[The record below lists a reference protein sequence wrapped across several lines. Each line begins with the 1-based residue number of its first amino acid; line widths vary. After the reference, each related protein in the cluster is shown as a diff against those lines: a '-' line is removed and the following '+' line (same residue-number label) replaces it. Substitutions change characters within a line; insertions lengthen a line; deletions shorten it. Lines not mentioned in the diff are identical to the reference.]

1 MPMIIVADNQDITS
15 LGIVYI
21 CNSLEPVPEV
31 KRVSG
36 TEELVGELTLSPDA
50 IVVVDYSLFDFS
62 DRSELV
68 ILLERFCQVK
78 WLFLE
83 RELTEAS
90 VYAVFGQYE
99 RAGMLWKGCSADEL
113 IHALNSLLEGRQ
125 YVCSKV
131 ERSMHLSGNGKEK
144 KVGLLLTDTEQQI
157 LYAMV
162 QGKSTRQIAGER
174 NSSVHTVYTH
184 KKNIFR
190 KLKVRNVREAVRCA
204 LQHGLVD
211 PIEYYI

>member
-1 MPMIIVADNQDITS
+1 MAMIVVADNQDVTS

-21 CNSLEPVPEV
+21 CNSLEHAPDV

-36 TEELVGELTLSPDA
+36 AEELVGELTLSPDA
-50 IVVVDYSLFDFS
+50 IVVLDYSLFDFS
-62 DRSELV
+62 DKNDLV
-68 ILLERFCQVK
+68 LLLERFRYVK

-90 VYAVFGQYE
+90 MYARCCHYE
-99 RAGMLWKGCSADEL
+99 RVGVLWKGCSADEL
-113 IHALNSLLEGRQ
+113 TSALNSLLADRPYGCPQ
-125 YVCSKV
+125 VKS
-131 ERSMHLSGNGKEK
+131 SLHLSGKGKEK
-144 KVGLLLTDTEQQI
+144 KVWKWLTDTEQQI

-174 NSSVHTVYTH
+174 KSSIHTIYTH
-184 KKNIFR
+184 RKNIFR
-190 KLKVRNVREAVRCA
+190 KLKVRNVREAVRSA